1 MTLKNIMKDFYI
13 SKKHKFNKKKKDI
26 LYKRFMKHVSSFIG
40 RALLLCVVGM
50 ILSPCLIGQ
59 MARQPY
65 PQRSSVSQS
74 LGTDSYDLLVLAPD
88 KFIDSLQP
96 LVIHKETHNIKT
108 TLVSLST
115 MYEEISEYGRDNP
128 EKIKYYIKYAIETWG
143 IKYVLLVGDFIQ
155 MPIRYC
161 SNSDMFPG
169 YPEPSF
175 ISELYYADIYEKN
188 GNFSSWDTNGNGIY
202 GEWSGSEAQDKE
214 IDLYPDVYVGRLA
227 CRNNFEVQVM
237 VNKIITY
244 ENTAHDKEWFNRM
257 VVVAG
262 DTYPPGYYNFS
273 TASFEGEESTQ
284 TALDYMP
291 GFEAI
296 KLWTS
301 LGTLTEPGDVIKAID
316 NGCGFLFFEGHGN
329 PMNWATHPPN
339 DEHNW
344 TNGLSIG
351 DMGKLKN
358 TEMYPICVV
367 GGCHNSEFDV
377 ALINLLKDP
386 KARFYGTFAPECW
399 SWKLTRIKGG
409 GSIATIGN
417 TALGMSK
424 EDKESMQGAG
434 DVMDVQL
441 FYEYGVNGTRI
452 LGDAWG
458 HAITNY
464 LHEYPINWSTP
475 SAKDSAIDAK
485 TVQEWVLFGDPSL
498 RIGGYP

>member
-1 MTLKNIMKDFYI
+1 MRKNTYKKFFVLQVVILFI
-13 SKKHKFNKKKKDI
+13 SLSIAPSIFAEIKTKNNEISYTNEDSG
-26 LYKRFMKHVSSFIG
+26 YK
-40 RALLLCVVGM
+40 LLIITPSNYV
-50 ILSPCLIGQ
+50 
-59 MARQPY
+59 R
-65 PQRSSVSQS
+65 
-74 LGTDSYDLLVLAPD
+74 
-88 KFIDSLQP
+88 SLQP
-96 LVIHKETHNIKT
+96 LVIHKNEVNMTAKLV
-108 TLVSLST
+108 TLNEVYKQIGS
-115 MYEEISEYGRDNP
+115 MGRDNP

-143 IKYVLLVGDFIQ
+143 IKYVLLVGDFRQ

-161 SNSDMFPG
+161 NNSDMWPG

-175 ISELYYADIYEKN
+175 ISELYYADIYDKN
-188 GNFSSWDTNGNGIY
+188 GNFSSWDTNGNGVY
-202 GEWSGSEAQDKE
+202 GEWLGSEAQDKN

-227 CRNNFEVQVM
+227 CSNNLEVQVM

-244 ENTAHDKEWFNRM
+244 ENTANNKEWFNRM

-273 TASFEGEESTQ
+273 TAPFEGEENTQ
-284 TALDYMP
+284 TALNYMS

-301 LGTLTEPGDVIKAID
+301 LGTLTGPKDVINAID

-329 PMNWATHPPN
+329 PMSWATHPPN

-344 TNGLSIG
+344 TNGLSTA
-351 DMGKLKN
+351 DMGNLKN
-358 TEMYPICVV
+358 KDMYPICVV

-377 ALINLLKDP
+377 ALTNLLKDP
-386 KARFYGTFAPECW
+386 KHAYYYGTWAPECW
-399 SWKLTRIKGG
+399 SWKLTRIIGG

-424 EDKESMQGAG
+424 EDKNSRQGAG
-434 DVMDVQL
+434 DFMDVQL

-464 LHEYPINWSTP
+464 LNKYPINWSTP
-475 SAKDSAIDAK
+475 SAKDYAIDAK
-485 TVQEWVLFGDPSL
+485 TVQEWALFGDPSL
-498 RIGGYP
+498 RIGGYA